1 MPLCLRPEL
10 SSQRIDRQGLSQGG
24 AAHASTGGQGRQ
36 SVLQLL
42 CHAGDQSAEDYRP
55 PDAVSDRADYHG
67 VWPPTAPGVRANA
80 ERALPRLGGS
90 LTPRSAA
97 RIEHNGLVVYQRRSA
112 TGGQCRDLGR
122 QSEMTQ
128 HSLGRGNASPRGGR
142 QARSTGVPLTSD
154 PASGAYPSP
163 SARAS
168 AGRSDLLAPRKDQAV
183 YEFVGRA
190 KYDRLLSGIACSR
203 GVLPVRGIEPRSRD

>member
-128 HSLGRGNASPRGGR
+128 HSLGRGNASPRGGVRLAVPVFRSPRTPLVVPIPR
-142 QARSTGVPLTSD
+142 QVLG
-154 PASGAYPSP
+154 
-163 SARAS
+163 
-168 AGRSDLLAPRKDQAV
+168 
-183 YEFVGRA
+183 
-190 KYDRLLSGIACSR
+190 RLLDGRISWPLGKTRLCMNSSAARNTIAS
-203 GVLPVRGIEPRSRD
+203 